1 MFFSTLCFCNTRA
14 GVLPRL
20 GVICLSP
27 QTQSVKVRRGSNA
40 AGRSASCGAH
50 DSPCSELGFAVSCE
64 TDRRLCR
71 RSLTPGNRH
80 TRRCPHKI
88 VSFWH
93 LP

>member
-27 QTQSVKVRRGSNA
+27 QTRSVKVRRGSNA

-50 DSPCSELGFAVSCE
+50 DSPCSELGFAVSC
-64 TDRRLCR
+64 
-71 RSLTPGNRH
+71 NRPPAVQKVADAREPAH
-80 TRRCPHKI
+80 ASMST
-88 VSFWH
+88 
-93 LP
+93 